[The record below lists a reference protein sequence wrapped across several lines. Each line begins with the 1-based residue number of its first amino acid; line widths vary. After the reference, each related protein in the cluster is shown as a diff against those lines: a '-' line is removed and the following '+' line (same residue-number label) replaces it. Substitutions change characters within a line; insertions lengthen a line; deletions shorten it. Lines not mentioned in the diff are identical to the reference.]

1 MTLFLKKNYTP
12 KSSKPYWPNVLSLLA
27 ISHRWQEITGKPDSS
42 SWLSKLGR
50 RAARNNWTTPFRQ
63 VKNLPLKDVA
73 QLKKHGKIQIE
84 DIFMFV
90 TKKEEKRAVAQF
102 LTREGI
108 PEDTLSTLFSPEVL
122 ANLNEEPEPARDLD
136 LNQRP
141 PPELDLNQSPPPELD
156 EAGDDGAE

>member
-1 MTLFLKKNYTP
+1 MTLFLKRNYTP

-84 DIFMFV
+84 DILCLLLR
-90 TKKEEKRAVAQF
+90 KKK
-102 LTREGI
+102 
-108 PEDTLSTLFSPEVL
+108 
-122 ANLNEEPEPARDLD
+122 NEPLP
-136 LNQRP
+136 NF
-141 PPELDLNQSPPPELD
+141 
-156 EAGDDGAE
+156 